1 MSVHS
6 RVLRTIRKHDM
17 LPRGARVLVALSG
30 GPDSVALLHI
40 LRTLEAR
47 GELVVAGA
55 AHFNHQL
62 RGAEADADE
71 SFCRDLAAGTGIPFL
86 AGRADVAARARES
99 GRSLEDAARQAR
111 YEFLNEAADSAGAD
125 AIAVGH
131 SLDDQAET
139 FLLRLIRGAGPAG
152 LAGIRPRA
160 GRVVRPLL
168 DISRAELRQY
178 AAEHGLGFRDDS
190 SNADVRIP
198 RNRVR
203 LELLPLLSQFS
214 PAIAATLAREAALAR
229 EDEEFLD
236 RLAIESAASIVLV
249 ESGTVTV
256 DVAGLTALPPAL
268 ASRVTRKAVAAAA
281 PGRFIGFQHIDDLLE
296 LARSGAEGAAA
307 SLPGVTAV
315 RRGSRIVF
323 GIVSDRPFSNSFR
336 FPLSIPGEVAVPGW
350 ALSAARIE
358 EPEEVTPPPARGNT
372 AVVAAAPLRGPLAVR
387 SRRPGDVFRPLGMH
401 GRGRKLQDFLVDRKI
416 ARADRDSLPLVV
428 DQDDR
433 IVWVV
438 GQSVAEDFRV
448 TGPKQGVILLKA
460 RRLGGVG

>member
-30 GPDSVALLHI
+30 GPDSVALLHV

-47 GELVVAGA
+47 GELVVAAA

-71 SFCRDLAAGTGIPFL
+71 TFCRDLAAGTGVPFL
-86 AGRADVAARARES
+86 AGRADVAARARET

-111 YEFLNEAADSAGAD
+111 YEFLNEAADSAGAA

-178 AAEHGLGFRDDS
+178 AAEHGLGCRDDS

-203 LELLPLLSQFS
+203 LELLPQLSQFS

-249 ESGTVTV
+249 ESGNVTV

-268 ASRVTRKAVAAAA
+268 ASRVSRKAIAAAA

-296 LARSGAEGAAA
+296 LARSGAEGGALA
-307 SLPGVTAV
+307 LPGVTAV
-315 RRGSRIVF
+315 RRGS
-323 GIVSDRPFSNSFR
+323 GIVLGIAPERPFSNSFR

-358 EPEEVTPPPARGNT
+358 DSEEVTPPPARGNT
-372 AVVAAAPLRGPLAVR
+372 AVVAAATLRGPLAVR
-387 SRRPGDVFRPLGMH
+387 SRRPGDIFRPLGMH

-448 TGPKQGVILLKA
+448 TGPEQGVILLKA
-460 RRLGGVG
+460 RRLGGLG

>member
-6 RVLRTIRKHDM
+6 RVLRTTRKHDM

-178 AAEHGLGFRDDS
+178 AAEYGLGFRDDS

-203 LELLPLLSQFS
+203 LELLPVLSQFS

-249 ESGTVTV
+249 ESGNVTV

-307 SLPGVTAV
+307 ALPGVTAV

>member
-86 AGRADVAARARES
+86 AGRADVAARVRES

-111 YEFLNEAADSAGAD
+111 YKFLNEAADSAGAD

-168 DISRAELRQY
+168 DISRVELRQY

-203 LELLPLLSQFS
+203 LELLPQLSQFS

-249 ESGTVTV
+249 ESGNVTV

-296 LARSGAEGAAA
+296 LARSGAEGAAVA
-307 SLPGVTAV
+307 LPGVTAV
-315 RRGSRIVF
+315 RRGPRIVF

-448 TGPKQGVILLKA
+448 TGPKEGVILLKA

>member
-249 ESGTVTV
+249 ESGNVTV

-416 ARADRDSLPLVV
+416 ARADRVSLPLVV

>member
-6 RVLRTIRKHDM
+6 RVLRTIRKHEM

-40 LRTLEAR
+40 LRTLEQR
-47 GELVVAGA
+47 GELVVAAA

-71 SFCRDLAAGTGIPFL
+71 VFCRDLAAATGVPFI
-86 AGRADVAARARES
+86 AGRADVAARAREH
-99 GRSLEDAARQAR
+99 GRSLEDAARQSR
-111 YEFLNEAADSAGAD
+111 YEFLEEAAESIGAA

-160 GRVVRPLL
+160 GRVIRPLL
-168 DISRAELRQY
+168 DISRVELRHY
-178 AAEHGLGFRDDS
+178 AAEHGLGFREDS
-190 SNADVRIP
+190 SNADVHIP

-203 LELLPLLSQFS
+203 VELVPFLARFS
-214 PAIAATLAREAALAR
+214 PAISSTLAREAALAR
-229 EDEEFLD
+229 EDDEFLD
-236 RLAIESAASIVLV
+236 RLAIESAGSIVLQ
-249 ESGTVTV
+249 ESGDVTV

-268 ASRVTRKAVAAAA
+268 ASRVTRKALAAAA

-296 LARSGAEGAAA
+296 LARGGAEGAALA
-307 SLPGVTAV
+307 LPGVTAV

-323 GIVSDRPFSNSFR
+323 GSSPDRPFSNSFR

-350 ALSAARIE
+350 ALSAAWLE
-358 EPEEVTPPPARGNT
+358 EPGEVSPPPARGNA

-387 SRRPGDVFRPLGMH
+387 SRRPGDTFKPLGMR

-428 DQDDR
+428 DRDDR

-448 TGPKQGVILLKA
+448 TAPEQGVILLKA

>member
-249 ESGTVTV
+249 ESGNVTV

>member
-249 ESGTVTV
+249 ESGNVTV
-256 DVAGLTALPPAL
+256 DVAGLTALPLAL